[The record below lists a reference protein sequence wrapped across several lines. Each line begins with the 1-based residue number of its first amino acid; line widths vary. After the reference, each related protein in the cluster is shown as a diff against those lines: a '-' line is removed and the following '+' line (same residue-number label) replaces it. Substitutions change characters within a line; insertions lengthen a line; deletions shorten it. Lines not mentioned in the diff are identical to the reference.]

1 MSARAPA
8 PSGRFRLSR
17 GRRYLVRGLLAG
29 ATVLAIVG
37 IFAVWAN
44 RQVLH
49 ANNWADTS
57 TALLQNHDIRTQVSA
72 LLVDQVYANVDV
84 NKDVTAGL
92 PPRLKPLAAPVAN
105 GLRTAAERATV
116 ETLGRPRVQEAW
128 KAANR
133 ATAQQFIDIA
143 DGNSKAITSS
153 GNAVFLDLRPLV
165 LDVVA
170 RLGLPG
176 KVAAKLP
183 PNAGHVKIMSG
194 NQVKTVQNG
203 TTFLRGLAVV
213 LPLVAAGM
221 LALAVFLARG
231 RRRET
236 LLWAGLNLIAA
247 GLIVLV
253 ARSLIGDQVVGSL
266 VKTDGVKPAADA
278 VWSIGTHML
287 RDVAEATIVAGI
299 PVVAAAWLAGPM
311 RSATAL
317 RHAIAPWLRDRPATA
332 YTVLFTVLLL
342 VIAWG
347 PIPATRMVV
356 PVLLL
361 IGLSVL
367 GLEAL
372 RRQTALEFP
381 DARAGWAGTQ
391 LRGMRGA
398 TASDEHQT
406 TAPAGQGG
414 NGPAAAVAEQTSR
427 LDQLERLVTLHDH
440 GVLTDAE
447 FAAEKS
453 SLLANRVPT

>member
-1 MSARAPA
+1 
-8 PSGRFRLSR
+8 
-17 GRRYLVRGLLAG
+17 VRGLLAG

-72 LLVDQVYANVDV
+72 LLVDQVYANVDF

-183 PNAGHVKIMSG
+183 PNAGQVKIMSG

-221 LALAVFLARG
+221 LALAVLLARG

-253 ARSLIGDQVVGSL
+253 ARSLIGDRVVASL

-332 YTVLFTVLLL
+332 YAVVFTVLLL
-342 VIAWG
+342 VIAWD

-381 DARAGWAGTQ
+381 DARAGWAGTE
-391 LRGMRGA
+391 LRANARRIRGA
-398 TASDEHQT
+398 TVGDEQQIA
-406 TAPAGQGG
+406 APAGHGG
-414 NGPAAAVAEQTSR
+414 NGPAAGVAEQTSR